1 MRFFNTA
8 GPINPKN
15 HYYVPHR
22 LNEQEMYQLIDQ
34 AKYFI
39 LHAPRQSG
47 KTTAI
52 NMFVEQ
58 LNAANKYKALYV
70 NVEPAQIAR
79 GNVEKGMEI
88 FLREL
93 REWATILLSLD
104 DPIFEYVRKGL
115 EHLSGSSL
123 KEVLQAWCIASD
135 KPILLFVDEID
146 SLVGDTLIS
155 ILRQLRAGYPNRPK
169 SFPQSVCLFGV
180 RDVRDYRIWSESEH
194 HMILGGSAFNIKA
207 ESLTISNFSLEQL
220 RDLYEQHTQET
231 DQKFTDEAIEYAFYL
246 TQGQPWLANALAY
259 QACFVDVTDRSQP
272 ITKDVIERAK
282 ETLIKR
288 CDTHIDQLIHK
299 LQEPR
304 VRTIIDAIIGGQSD
318 LTTFPSDDVQYVRD
332 LGLIKPNS
340 FDIANPIYQEIIP
353 RALAQTTQE
362 RIRES
367 ALFYQNADGS
377 LNMQK
382 LLEKFTH
389 FYRENSATWLADF
402 QYKESGPHLLMMAF
416 LQRVINGLSA
426 EALAKEEGGTIHRE
440 YALDRKRVDLLLHW
454 HTQRIVI
461 ELKVKRGNKTLE
473 EGLLQTAEYMDIA
486 NATEGHLVI
495 FDPISTK
502 SWDEKIFTQ
511 QHVVGKYTIT
521 VWGM

>member
-8 GPINPKN
+8 GPVNPKD

-22 LNEQEMYQLIDQ
+22 LNEAEMRQLIDQ
-34 AKYFI
+34 KKYFI

-52 NMFVEQ
+52 NAFIKQ
-58 LNAANKYKALYV
+58 LNDSDNYSALYI
-70 NVEPAQIAR
+70 NVEPAQTAR
-79 GNVEKGMEI
+79 SNVEKGL
-88 FLREL
+88 F
-93 REWATILLSLD
+93 TILN
-104 DPIFEYVRKGL
+104 IIKARAHKAF
-115 EHLSGSSL
+115 
-123 KEVLQAWCIASD
+123 SD
-135 KPILLFVDEID
+135 KMFIFFDKITAAEISGNSLFECLEYLSINMSKPIILFIDEID

-155 ILRQLRAGYPNRPK
+155 VLRQLRAGYPERPD
-169 SFPQSVCLFGV
+169 SFPQSVCLIGV

-194 HMILGGSAFNIKA
+194 NMILGGSAFNIKA
-207 ESLTISNFSLEQL
+207 ESLTLPDFSLDQL

-231 DQKFTDEAIEYAFYL
+231 GQQFTNDAIEYAFYL
-246 TQGQPWLANALAY
+246 TQGQPWLVNALAY
-259 QACFVDVTDRSQP
+259 QACFVDVPDCSQP
-272 ITKDVIERAK
+272 ITKDIIERAK

-288 CDTHIDQLIHK
+288 CDTHIDQLIYK

-304 VRTIIDAIIGGQSD
+304 VRMIIDAIIGGQSD

-332 LGLIKPNS
+332 LGLIKLNN

-353 RALAQTTQE
+353 RALAQITQE

-367 ALFYQNADGS
+367 AVFYQNPDGS
-377 LNMQK
+377 LNMHK

-454 HTQRIVI
+454 HKQRIVI
-461 ELKVKRGNKTLE
+461 ELKVRRGNKTLE

-511 QHVVGKYTIT
+511 QHVVRKYTIT